1 MITKKTA
8 KKGISLA
15 RDASTAKSISVDK
28 GPTKS
33 TTTTTTA
40 AAAQS
45 TTNDNGKRPHQLSYD
60 PLDEALELQGE
71 QQTKRLRTKE
81 ALSEE
86 AAEKRKAQSAHKRA
100 TKRKHYSLAFNAKD

>member
-45 TTNDNGKRPHQLSYD
+45 TTNDNGKRPHARDKVMKKIEKDYEVFVSLNNGRN
-60 PLDEALELQGE
+60 PLLGFE
-71 QQTKRLRTKE
+71 T
-81 ALSEE
+81 
-86 AAEKRKAQSAHKRA
+86 
-100 TKRKHYSLAFNAKD
+100 

>member
-45 TTNDNGKRPHQLSYD
+45 TTNDNGKRPHARDKVMKKIEKDNEVFVSLNNGRN
-60 PLDEALELQGE
+60 PLLGFE
-71 QQTKRLRTKE
+71 T
-81 ALSEE
+81 
-86 AAEKRKAQSAHKRA
+86 
-100 TKRKHYSLAFNAKD
+100 